1 MASTSEDA
9 EGWAGD
15 SVLFK
20 QHSLWA
26 IGTANIPFVFLF
38 TVSSFSFFSFF
49 LKELHSRQK
58 KTFFLGAEQRLK
70 DWHNKEAIR
79 RDAHRVGME
88 GGAECGHP
96 VSVPWVC
103 AGVLNVLGVS
113 GPLVHFLPATHRPS

>member
-1 MASTSEDA
+1 MLR
-9 EGWAGD
+9 AGQAIAFSLS
-15 SVLFK
+15 SVPSGPLLLPIFP
-20 QHSLWA
+20 L
-26 IGTANIPFVFLF
+26 
-38 TVSSFSFFSFF
+38 SSFSQSLLFLSFFF

-79 RDAHRVGME
+79 RDVQRVGME
-88 GGAECGHP
+88 GGAECGHR

-113 GPLVHFLPATHRPS
+113 GPLVHFLPAAHCPS